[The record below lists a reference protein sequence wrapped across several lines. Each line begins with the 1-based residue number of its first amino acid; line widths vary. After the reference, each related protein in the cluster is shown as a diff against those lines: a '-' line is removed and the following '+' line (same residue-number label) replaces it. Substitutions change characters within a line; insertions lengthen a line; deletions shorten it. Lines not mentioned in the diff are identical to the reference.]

1 MSDSLQEIISRLW
14 TTPENAEWTPKTD
27 VIPLSDVQRWMAS
40 SDIEILGF
48 THHLLSNQREGG
60 MNCFLDGLKRLQ
72 MVWFFE
78 KQGEYR
84 LFGKTED
91 FGVIRV

>member
-1 MSDSLQEIISRLW
+1 
-14 TTPENAEWTPKTD
+14 
-27 VIPLSDVQRWMAS
+27 
-40 SDIEILGF
+40 
-48 THHLLSNQREGG
+48 

-84 LFGKTED
+84 VFGKMED